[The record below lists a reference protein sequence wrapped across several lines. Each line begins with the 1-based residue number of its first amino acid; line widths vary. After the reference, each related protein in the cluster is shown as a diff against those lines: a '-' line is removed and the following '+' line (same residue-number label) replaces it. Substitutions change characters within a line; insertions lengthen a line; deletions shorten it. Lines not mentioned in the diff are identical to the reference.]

1 MASIVQL
8 FDTENKG
15 DDVTRIRDLKDQI
28 GAPYPRPL
36 MYCHTC
42 GEEYSANRGDYFAA
56 NPDTVLTCCGEPMR
70 LAVRKAV
77 YWEVA

>member
-1 MASIVQL
+1 
-8 FDTENKG
+8 
-15 DDVTRIRDLKDQI
+15 
-28 GAPYPRPL
+28 